1 MTNQIDV
8 LTVRVNGKVKAYE
21 GINNHDTVIKIYVY
35 KEWLSKAEIQYL
47 RDSRWYEYDTYFY
60 QEQEAK
66 DIYEDFGNLKISIE
80 TVEIKLN

>member
-47 RDSRWYEYDTYFY
+47 RDSRWYECDTHFY
-60 QEQEAK
+60 SEQAIE
-66 DIYEDFGNLKISIE
+66 DLYVDFGNLKISIE
-80 TVEIKLN
+80 TVEIKFS